1 MPAFSGLP
9 AGTAALWFAIHQ
21 GQSDPY
27 FLKGYQPWVFAGTA
41 AWAGGLSM
49 LKSYFDEIA
58 KDAIKTLETAQQD
71 LAHLLQSVRLVVGAK
86 SKRFFDA
93 LKGLAQTADPGK
105 TFLEITRPD
114 LQIKQLISAVRDY
127 FQIKVDPNSGERVRL
142 SLMKPDGL
150 DLVITDW
157 ATDADVPTSRHRRFD
172 GNTLAG
178 KAFHTKQLL
187 IDIFRYI
194 VESRPDFL
202 SQITGLLEQTTCG
215 SNALRR
221 LLAQHDLKVRAVD
234 INNAFLKRFD
244 NRFETQESLLC
255 SLTNTGITI
264 GGKRVA
270 VVGYGVVGEGAAKAL
285 RSLGASVAVVEAD
298 ILKLA
303 QARWEGF
310 IPLTLEEALATSDLV
325 LTATGCAPTITG
337 EMIDA
342 NAHSGLI
349 LANVGHGREEY
360 DVGWLERHPAEL
372 FNCYRRAYRLQDG
385 RRIHSLCEGA
395 LVNFIAGPANPS
407 GVMSLTFTL
416 CSLVHIE
423 MAASEPHKV
432 TGLMAVDESL
442 ERLCAELNFP
452 ELQAKVYKLSRQQR
466 QYLAL
471 E

>member
-1 MPAFSGLP
+1 M
-9 AGTAALWFAIHQ
+9 IHQ
-21 GQSDPY
+21 HCDASGGSPQHGEQ
-27 FLKGYQPWVFAGTA
+27 KVRA
-41 AWAGGLSM
+41 AELEMPGLSN
-49 LKSYFDEIA
+49 LCNRYGKQKPLSSVSVLGCVTVTPQTGVYIL
-58 KDAIKTLETAQQD
+58 TLGRLGAQVSWCSDNQ
-71 LAHLLQSVRLVVGAK
+71 
-86 SKRFFDA
+86 F
-93 LKGLAQTADPGK
+93 
-105 TFLEITRPD
+105 
-114 LQIKQLISAVRDY
+114 
-127 FQIKVDPNSGERVRL
+127 
-142 SLMKPDGL
+142 
-150 DLVITDW
+150 
-157 ATDADVPTSRHRRFD
+157 ATDADVVAYLKSRRVPVFAEPHMTTERYFACMEEAIANLSPAEHVHVHDD
-172 GNTLAG
+172 GC
-178 KAFHTKQLL
+178 
-187 IDIFRYI
+187 DIFRYI
-194 VESRPDFL
+194 VESRRDFL

-244 NRFETQESLLC
+244 NRFGTQESLLC